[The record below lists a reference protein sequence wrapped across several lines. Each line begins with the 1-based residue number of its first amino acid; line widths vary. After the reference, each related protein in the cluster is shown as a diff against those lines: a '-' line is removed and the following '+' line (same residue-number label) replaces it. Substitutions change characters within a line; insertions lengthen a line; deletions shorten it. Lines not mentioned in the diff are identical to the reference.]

1 MRWILQQKIRT
12 EAYFLHNQPPVKM
25 YTMTKCVKKG
35 KTFSEFFNFW
45 VVNSAIIY

>member
-1 MRWILQQKIRT
+1 MQQKIRP
-12 EAYFLHNQPPVKM
+12 EPDFLHNQPLVKM
-25 YTMTKCVKKG
+25 YTMTKYVKKD